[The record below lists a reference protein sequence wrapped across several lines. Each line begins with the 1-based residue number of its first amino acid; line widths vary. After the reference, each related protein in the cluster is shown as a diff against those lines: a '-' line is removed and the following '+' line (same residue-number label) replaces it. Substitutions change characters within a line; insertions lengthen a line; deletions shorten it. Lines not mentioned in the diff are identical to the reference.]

1 MWSYRSLCSL
11 EFNIDNCVKADLHA
25 HSVPYKTLSGISLLM
40 PKLVTATLL
49 AVLVAFTPTARAEKV
64 LTFGAVSLSQDLGNP
79 YGTITIPT
87 LIPHLAVFDSLTV
100 IDKDGVLQPWI
111 AESWEAI
118 DPLTW
123 HFKLKPDVSFS
134 NGDPFDAA
142 AAAAT
147 LNYFASGE
155 GLIEVV
161 AQSVIDVASARA
173 IEPLVLE
180 VKTKAPNVLLPR
192 RLSGIRIPAP
202 GPWAELGRQGF
213 AMAPVGSGPFK
224 AVSWDMTEIE
234 LVANRESW
242 RAPKVDRMVVKAVPE
257 ITTRLQGLIT
267 GALDIAIDIGPDDGA
282 ILEPSGAR
290 LNFRPSGRV
299 QTLTF
304 LSTCDGCPVADVRVR
319 QALNYAVNK
328 EQIIEVLL
336 AGATEPSGQAA
347 VKASF
352 GYDPT
357 VGPYPYDPERAR
369 ALLAEAGYAD
379 GFDLPADMTPGAMA
393 GDGAWYLQIANDLH
407 QVGVNVTYQTSPYP
421 IHIQKIRQGGWNGI
435 AFGMDFNNLPSLDV
449 LWPLRIHSCMWRAAW
464 HCRPEWVPLIED
476 AEQEFDLEERRR
488 KTQALVKMYRDEPTS
503 LFLWEMPGVDG
514 VAARVINYE
523 ARHAF
528 INLHEIDV
536 KD

>member
-1 MWSYRSLCSL
+1 MLKTSLRAVLACLLFLSPAAQA
-11 EFNIDNCVKADLHA
+11 E
-25 HSVPYKTLSGISLLM
+25 KTL
-40 PKLVTATLL
+40 
-49 AVLVAFTPTARAEKV
+49 R
-64 LTFGAVSLSQDLGNP
+64 FGAVSLSQDLGNP
-79 YGTITIPT
+79 YGSITIPT
-87 LIPHLAVFDSLTV
+87 LVPHLAIFDTLTV
-100 IDKDGVLQPWI
+100 IDENGVVQPWI
-111 AESWEAI
+111 AERWEAI

-123 HFKLKPDVSFS
+123 HFTLKPGVLFS
-134 NGDPFDAA
+134 NGEAFDAA
-142 AAAAT
+142 AAASALT
-147 LNYFASGE
+147 YFASGE

-173 IEPLVLE
+173 VDALTLE
-180 VKTKAPNVLLPR
+180 VKTKAPNILLPR

-202 GPWAELGRQGF
+202 GPWRELGRQGF
-213 AMAPVGSGPFK
+213 SMDPVGSGPFI
-224 AVSWDMTEIE
+224 ATDFDMTEIK
-234 LVANRESW
+234 LVANRTSW
-242 RAPKVDRMVVKAVPE
+242 RAPKVDRITIKAVPE

-267 GALDIAIDIGPDDGA
+267 GALDIALDIGPDDGA

-304 LSTCDGCPVADVRVR
+304 LSTCEDCPLADVRVR

-328 EQIIEVLL
+328 EQIIDVLL
-336 AGATEPSGQAA
+336 AGSTEPSGQAA

-352 GYDPT
+352 GYDPS
-357 VGPYPYDPERAR
+357 VAAYPYDPDKAR

-393 GDGAWYLQIANDLH
+393 GDGAWYLQIASNLRD
-407 QVGVNVTYQTSPYP
+407 VGVNVTYQTSPYP

-435 AFGMDFNNLPSLDV
+435 AFGMDFNNLPALDV
-449 LWPLRIHSCMWRAAW
+449 LWPLRIHSCLWKAAW
-464 HCRPEWVPLIED
+464 HCRPEWVPLIEA

-488 KTQALVKMYRDEPTS
+488 KTQELVRLYHDQPTS

-514 VAARVINYE
+514 VAERVLNYKP
-523 ARHAF
+523 RHAF
-528 INLHEIDV
+528 INLHDVDV